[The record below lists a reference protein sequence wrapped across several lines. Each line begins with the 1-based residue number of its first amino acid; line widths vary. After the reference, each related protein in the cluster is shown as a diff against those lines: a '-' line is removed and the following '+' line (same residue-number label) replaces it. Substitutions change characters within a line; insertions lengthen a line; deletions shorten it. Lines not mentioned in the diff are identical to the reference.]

1 MKTHTYFTEYFEKNQ
16 LFSSFDYL
24 ELQLDKNDPVYTLIN
39 LMEDLDFTELISM
52 YKDRGRKAFNPIMMF
67 TLITYA
73 NMLGIRSVDEIV
85 SRCERDLGFI
95 TIARGLKP
103 KRDAFYNFRNNKHN
117 CLIIDNLH
125 YQLLG
130 IFKSKGYLTLDELYI
145 DGTKI
150 EANANRYTFVWRGSI
165 NYHLINLLSNISNLM
180 DDYNNFISENNYHKK
195 YSIIKEKMFV
205 INGSDKVKRI
215 IDENKIRKKKGI
227 NKLANNDILE
237 IGNVGPE
244 TFVRILDNLLT
255 IIEAEK
261 IAFTSGKGLKKSPIQ
276 GLYEDFYRYGK
287 RLIKYKDN
295 FETMGTDRNSYSK
308 TDIDATFMR
317 MKDDHMRNG
326 QLKPAYNL
334 QYAIENYFIVDVY
347 VSNDRTDYNTLIPVL
362 KKHDLMTNTSLVSV
376 TADSGYCSEKNLA
389 YCKENKIK
397 PFIKLQ
403 THETQKTR
411 KYKNNIGK
419 HFNMKKQMIDGE
431 FQYICHN
438 NQVLNYIETSHKY
451 TQGFEQTLKTYR
463 CDTCQ
468 GCSFKAKC
476 LYNYSEEKDKDKMK
490 QMKINHNWEALKK
503 ESDENIQSDE
513 GVIKRMIRSIQT
525 EGTFGD
531 MKHNDDF
538 TRVNHRSKEKVYKEF
553 ALYAIGRNINKYHR
567 FEGGSLTE
575 FVH

>member
-16 LFSSFDYL
+16 LFSTFDYL
-24 ELQLDKNDPVYTLIN
+24 ELKLDKDDPVYTLID
-39 LMEDLDFTELISM
+39 LMEELDFTELISM
-52 YKDRGRKAFNPIMMF
+52 YKDKGRKAFNPIMMF

-103 KRDAFYNFRNNKHN
+103 KRDAIYNFRNNKLN
-117 CLIIDNLH
+117 ALIIDNIH

-130 IFKSKGYLTLDELYI
+130 IFKSKGYLNLKELFI

-150 EANANRYTFVWRGSI
+150 EANANRYTFVWRGTV

-180 DDYNNFISENNYHKK
+180 EEYNNFISENKYKLK
-195 YSIIKEKMFV
+195 YSLIKEKMFV
-205 INGSDKVKRI
+205 IKGSNKVKRI
-215 IDENKIRKKKGI
+215 IEENKLRKKKGI
-227 NKLANNDILE
+227 NKLSNNDILE

-244 TFVRILDNLLT
+244 TFTRILDSLLM
-255 IIEAEK
+255 IIEEEK
-261 IAFTSGKGLKKSPIQ
+261 IKFATGKGAKKSDIQ
-276 GLYEDFYRYGK
+276 RLYEDFYRYGK
-287 RLIKYKDN
+287 RLIKYKDH

-317 MKDDHMRNG
+317 MKDDHMLNG

-362 KKHDLMTNTSLVSV
+362 NKHDLMTNTSLISV
-376 TADSGYCSEKNLA
+376 TADSGYCSEKNLS
-389 YCKENKIK
+389 YCKENNIK

-419 HFNMKKQMIDGE
+419 HFNMKQTIVNGE
-431 FQYICHN
+431 FQYTCHN
-438 NQVLNYIETSHKY
+438 DQILKYVETTHKY
-451 TQGFEQTLKTYR
+451 KYGFKQSFKTYR
-463 CDTCQ
+463 CESCQ
-468 GCSFKAKC
+468 GCTLKPKC
-476 LYNYSEEKDKDKMK
+476 LYNYNEEKHKDKHK
-490 QMKINHNWEALKK
+490 QFLVNHNWETLKN
-503 ESDENIQSDE
+503 ESDKNIQSDE

-531 MKHNDDF
+531 MKENDDF
-538 TRVNHRSKEKVYKEF
+538 RRLNLRSKDKVYKEF

-567 FEGGSLTE
+567 FERGTLNEYT
-575 FVH
+575 H